1 MANNIDAAIP
11 LILSAGIVALR
22 ENCVMPMLV
31 NSDYGGL
38 AQTQGSSVDVVIPSG
53 MGDAEDMIATSTPA
67 VGTDITPTKVPIVLD
82 KWKKKDFALSD
93 IEVGRIID
101 GYVSAQVTEAARTIA
116 NSIDKDLLGLYKNV
130 YGVAGQ
136 AGQTPFQNDNAIPS
150 PSVFQGLNA
159 SKDAR
164 KVLNRQLALMSDR
177 RIVLDVDAEANAGA
191 LNAFAN
197 AQYSGDA
204 NVIQTGV
211 IGTKQGFDWFMDQNV
226 LRHTLGAAGTFIT
239 SAAAAVGVKILPVT
253 NGTTVPVAGDVFTIA
268 GQTQTYV
275 VLAGSTLT
283 SLAIAPALKVAVPAS
298 AVLTFVASHQ
308 ANLAFH
314 RDAFAF
320 VMRPLD
326 DVIAPGSRI
335 ETYVD
340 DLTGLVMRLEIMRQ
354 NGRTLFR
361 FDVLYGC
368 ACIRPELACRIL
380 G

>member
-1 MANNIDAAIP
+1 
-11 LILSAGIVALR
+11 
-22 ENCVMPMLV
+22 
-31 NSDYGGL
+31 
-38 AQTQGSSVDVVIPSG
+38 
-53 MGDAEDMIATSTPA
+53 
-67 VGTDITPTKVPIVLD
+67 
-82 KWKKKDFALSD
+82 
-93 IEVGRIID
+93 
-101 GYVSAQVTEAARTIA
+101 
-116 NSIDKDLLGLYKNV
+116 
-130 YGVAGQ
+130 
-136 AGQTPFQNDNAIPS
+136 
-150 PSVFQGLNA
+150 
-159 SKDAR
+159 
-164 KVLNRQLALMSDR
+164 LALMSDR